1 MSTLTTTLS
10 PTDAGRAEIL
20 ARHLLVEERTA
31 ENADLKSPWDEEDIP
46 FLSKVATARKLGC
59 GEDEAHFEGNLK
71 QVAGVIPVAAASQA
85 SHLSR

>member
-46 FLSKVATARKLGC
+46 FLSKVARELGC

-71 QVAGVIPVAAASQA
+71 QVAGVIPVAVASQA
-85 SHLSR
+85 SHRSR